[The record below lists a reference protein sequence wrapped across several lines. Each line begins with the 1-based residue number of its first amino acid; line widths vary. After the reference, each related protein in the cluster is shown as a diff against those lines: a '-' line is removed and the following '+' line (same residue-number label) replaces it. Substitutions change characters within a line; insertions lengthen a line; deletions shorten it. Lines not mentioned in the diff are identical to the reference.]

1 VALVGA
7 VRGLFD
13 RWEAAPEVMEL
24 TDIYGAMT
32 EAEQARL
39 QELDEAY
46 FEYPDNLARLGL
58 ACYD

>member
-1 VALVGA
+1 MCIRDSV
-7 VRGLFD
+7 
-13 RWEAAPEVMEL
+13 EAAPEVIEL
-24 TDIYGAMT
+24 KDIYGAMT

-58 ACYD
+58 AHYD